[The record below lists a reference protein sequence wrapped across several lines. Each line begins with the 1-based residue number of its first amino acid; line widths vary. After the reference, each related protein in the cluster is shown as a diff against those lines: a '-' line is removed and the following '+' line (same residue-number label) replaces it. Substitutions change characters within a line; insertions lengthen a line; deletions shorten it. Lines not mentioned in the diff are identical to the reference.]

1 MKISTKELENK
12 IDKAE
17 SVDELR
23 EILKTLPRV
32 SFGNRLYELCDK
44 YGVTPSKLQS
54 DCGIT
59 KSHFYNFLNGTRV
72 PKKHH
77 IIKMGLYL
85 KLTEEEINEL
95 LKLANHKELYSKRKE
110 DAIILFGIKNGKS
123 IAEIDE
129 LLVEQNSTFTLS
141 EK

>member
-17 SVDELR
+17 SDDEFR
-23 EILKTLPRV
+23 KTLKILPQI
-32 SFGNRLYELCDK
+32 SFGDRLKELCNK
-44 YGVTPSKLQS
+44 YGVTTSKLQS

-95 LKLANHKELYSKRKE
+95 LKLANHNPLYAQRKE
-110 DAIILFGIKNGKS
+110 DMIILYGIRKGKS
-123 IAEIDE
+123 IEEIDK
-129 LLVEQNSTFTLS
+129 LLYDENSTFTLS